1 MIKGIIFDFDGV
13 IIDSVDIQRQAF
25 HYAHKQLLGYTKETL
40 FEEYLLH
47 SGDSLKNIICKM
59 GLPKEFENIYK
70 NVSRQKVGLTKF
82 HEGIKEV
89 LDELKNEGYKLILFT
104 GKDRTRTIEI
114 LEYGKMNGYF
124 DMIVCSDDI
133 ENAKPHPEG
142 INLIRKTMQLEQ
154 DECVMIGDAANDIQ
168 SAENAGISSIAVS
181 WGEYPYDK
189 LISLRPSYIVDKPS
203 EILNCIYS
211 LISEKRKY

>member
-1 MIKGIIFDFDGV
+1 
-13 IIDSVDIQRQAF
+13 
-25 HYAHKQLLGYTKETL
+25 
-40 FEEYLLH
+40 
-47 SGDSLKNIICKM
+47 M

-203 EILNCIYS
+203 EIL
-211 LISEKRKY
+211 KRKY